1 MHFGQTFT
9 YLVFFIQLDS
19 LIELHQTYS
28 LTKDMLIY
36 NLNNKHRTLT
46 LEKFPNKNEKDAE
59 LA

>member
-28 LTKDMLIY
+28 LTKDMFIY